1 VHIITKILVVFAAV
15 LSILLA
21 ALSVAYSTNAREIKG
36 TYQDLALE
44 IQALRQELNQER
56 TDFQSQLSE
65 RETRIDAL
73 RDQLSDLRGEKE
85 ALERD
90 NSKLLA
96 RVKAAETQATSI
108 QSKVDQ
114 LAATNQTQANLI
126 EVMYSEVS
134 GLRESELRSTQT
146 EIELADRVS
155 DIAAQLEVA
164 REMNRA
170 LQEQLA
176 DLQASGSAVA
186 SRREV
191 DSFAATRPIKA
202 TVTNIRRDTSGQLLA
217 AIDAGSAD
225 RIRPGMELSVT
236 RGNEFIAKLRVLDV
250 DLNNASGV
258 VDTLNRNTQVQVG
271 DVVYS
276 TIR

>member
-1 VHIITKILVVFAAV
+1 MHIITKILVVFAAV

-21 ALSVAYSTNAREIKG
+21 ALSVAYSTNAREIRS
-36 TYQDLALE
+36 TYQDLRLAQ
-44 IQALRQELNQER
+44 QALQQELNAER
-56 TDFQSQLSE
+56 TDFQAQLSE
-65 RETRIDAL
+65 RESRIDAL
-73 RDQLSDLRGEKE
+73 REQLADLRGEKE

-90 NSKLLA
+90 NSRLLA
-96 RVKAAETQATSI
+96 RVKEAETQAISI

-114 LAATNQTQANLI
+114 LAATNQTQTNLI
-126 EVMYSEVS
+126 DVMYGEVS
-134 GLRESELRSTQT
+134 KLRESELRSTQV

-176 DLQASGSAVA
+176 DLQEEGGAVA
-186 SRREV
+186 SREA
-191 DSFAATRPIKA
+191 DSFAATRPIRA
-202 TVTNIRRDTSGQLLA
+202 QVTNIRQDTSGQMLA
-217 AIDAGSAD
+217 SIDAGSAD

-236 RGNEFIAKLRVLDV
+236 RGNEFVGKLRVVDV
-250 DLNNASGV
+250 DLNNAAGV
-258 VDTLNRNTQVQVG
+258 VDTLNRSTEVRVG